1 MESHLLYVGSAYS
14 FAALVLFLFS
24 AKSYF
29 SNIRIKSKLNK
40 VDKDLSE
47 KL

>member
-1 MESHLLYVGSAYS
+1 MESHLLYVGSAYF

-24 AKSYF
+24 ANSYF